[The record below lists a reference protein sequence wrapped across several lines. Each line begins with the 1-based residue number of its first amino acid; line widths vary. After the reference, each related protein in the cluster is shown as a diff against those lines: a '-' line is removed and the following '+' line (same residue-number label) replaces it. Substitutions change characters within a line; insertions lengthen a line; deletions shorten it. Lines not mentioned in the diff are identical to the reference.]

1 MRPLSP
7 PSSRRR
13 SSPRSARRVAPP
25 SSRAWPTALEADR
38 EALVEL
44 ADRETALGRPRLPGE
59 LTRTIYQ
66 LRFFADVIRDG
77 AYLDAMIDPA
87 HESPMGPLADV
98 RRYLVPLGP
107 VAVFGAS
114 NFPFAFS
121 VAGGDTAAAIAA
133 GCPVVAKAHS
143 SHPALSAAVHRA
155 IVRGAEAAGAP
166 EGTIGLV
173 FGREG
178 GTALV
183 THPGIRAV
191 AFTGSTAGGR
201 ALFDLASARPDPIPF
216 FGELGSLNPLA
227 VTPAA
232 AAERAPA
239 IAQGWVASF
248 TLGSGQFCTKPGLA
262 LVPAG
267 ADGDA
272 FRDAASAAVAAVGP
286 STMLNGAMRDAYLE
300 GTARMAAVDGI
311 ALETRGVGRGR
322 GSLVAP
328 TLVETT
334 TDALRADGSPL
345 LAECFGPV
353 GVLARY
359 RDEADLLDILGR
371 MEGSLTASVHIGEGE
386 TDLPARVLD
395 AARAFAGP
403 GARQRLP
410 DGRRGQLVDDARRP
424 VARVDERGPHVGRRD
439 VDPPLPPSAWRSRT
453 SPTSCSRPSCATR
466 TRSASR
472 GAPSRTTDAFR
483 AARPRSVSGDRPRER
498 EQERRQDALREGI
511 GIGVGALDQR
521 PAHAPL
527 PDRLHRVDH
536 VQRVDGRFAT
546 DALERR
552 DEERGESLAELVVD
566 REERRGELGAPD
578 GDDLQLRRDEGHLTL
593 GGDRPHDPVD
603 ERCDRIL
610 QARRGGERLV
620 DDVDRAGDVRPA
632 APGARAR

>member
-1 MRPLSP
+1 MAALV
-7 PSSRRR
+7 PSVD
-13 SSPRSARRVAPP
+13 PRTGLVVEDVAPESTP
-25 SSRAWPTALEADR
+25 GDVDAAVVAAQLAGPVLVALGATGRATVLEGIADALEADR

-59 LTRTIYQ
+59 LTRTVYQ

-77 AYLDAMIDPA
+77 AYLEAVIDPA

-98 RRYLVPLGP
+98 RRFLVPVGP

-173 FGREG
+173 FGREA

-216 FGELGSLNPLA
+216 YGELGSLNPLT

-248 TLGSGQFCTKPGLA
+248 TLGTGQFCTKPGLA

-272 FRDAASAAVAAVGP
+272 FRDAASGAVAAVGP

-300 GTARMAAVDGI
+300 GTARIGSADGT
-311 ALETRGVGRGR
+311 ALETRQLGAADGLV
-322 GSLVAP
+322 VAP

-334 TDALRADGSPL
+334 TDALRSDGSPL

-353 GVLARY
+353 GILARY

-371 MEGSLTASVHIGEGE
+371 LEGSLTASVHIGEGE
-386 TDLPARVLD
+386 TDLPAQVLD
-395 AARAFAGP
+395 AAQSFAGRVLVNGYP
-403 GARQRLP
+403 TGVAVNWSMVHGGPWPASTNAAHTSVGAASI
-410 DGRRGQLVDDARRP
+410 RRFLRP
-424 VARVDERGPHVGRRD
+424 VAFQNVPDEL
-439 VDPPLPPSAWRSRT
+439 LPPELRDANPLGIPRRT
-453 SPTSCSRPSCATR
+453 VT
-466 TRSASR
+466 
-472 GAPSRTTDAFR
+472 
-483 AARPRSVSGDRPRER
+483 
-498 EQERRQDALREGI
+498 
-511 GIGVGALDQR
+511 
-521 PAHAPL
+521 HA
-527 PDRLHRVDH
+527 
-536 VQRVDGRFAT
+536 
-546 DALERR
+546 
-552 DEERGESLAELVVD
+552 
-566 REERRGELGAPD
+566 
-578 GDDLQLRRDEGHLTL
+578 
-593 GGDRPHDPVD
+593 
-603 ERCDRIL
+603 
-610 QARRGGERLV
+610 
-620 DDVDRAGDVRPA
+620 
-632 APGARAR
+632 

>member
-1 MRPLSP
+1 MAALV
-7 PSSRRR
+7 PSVD
-13 SSPRSARRVAPP
+13 PRTGLVVEHVAPESTP
-25 SSRAWPTALEADR
+25 GDVDAAVVAAELAAPVLASLGATGRARILQSMADALEADR
-38 EALVEL
+38 DALVAL

-77 AYLDAMIDPA
+77 AYLEAVIDPA

-98 RRYLVPLGP
+98 RRYLVPVGS

-143 SHPALSAAVHRA
+143 SHPALSAAVHRV

-166 EGTIGLV
+166 EGAIGLV

-201 ALFDLASARPDPIPF
+201 ALFDLAAARPDPIPF
-216 FGELGSLNPLA
+216 YGELGSLNPLA

-232 AAERAPA
+232 VAERAPA
-239 IAQGWVASF
+239 IAQGWVSSF

-262 LVPAG
+262 LVPEG
-267 ADGDA
+267 RDGDA
-272 FRDAASAAVAAVGP
+272 FRDAASAAVADVSP

-300 GTARMAAVDGI
+300 GTGRMASAGGI
-311 ALETRGVGRGR
+311 AVETRSVDETAGFV
-322 GSLVAP
+322 VAP

-345 LAECFGPV
+345 LGECFGPV

-359 RDEADLLDILGR
+359 RDEADLLDILRR

-386 TDLPARVLD
+386 TDLPAQVLD
-395 AARAFAGP
+395 AARTFAGRVLVNGFP
-403 GARQRLP
+403 TGVAVNWSMMHGGPWPASTSPAHTSVGATSI
-410 DGRRGQLVDDARRP
+410 RRFLRP
-424 VARVDERGPHVGRRD
+424 VAFQNVPDEL
-439 VDPPLPPSAWRSRT
+439 LPPELRDANPLGIPRRT
-453 SPTSCSRPSCATR
+453 
-466 TRSASR
+466 
-472 GAPSRTTDAFR
+472 
-483 AARPRSVSGDRPRER
+483 V
-498 EQERRQDALREGI
+498 
-511 GIGVGALDQR
+511 
-521 PAHAPL
+521 AH
-527 PDRLHRVDH
+527 D
-536 VQRVDGRFAT
+536 
-546 DALERR
+546 
-552 DEERGESLAELVVD
+552 
-566 REERRGELGAPD
+566 
-578 GDDLQLRRDEGHLTL
+578 
-593 GGDRPHDPVD
+593 
-603 ERCDRIL
+603 
-610 QARRGGERLV
+610 
-620 DDVDRAGDVRPA
+620 
-632 APGARAR
+632 